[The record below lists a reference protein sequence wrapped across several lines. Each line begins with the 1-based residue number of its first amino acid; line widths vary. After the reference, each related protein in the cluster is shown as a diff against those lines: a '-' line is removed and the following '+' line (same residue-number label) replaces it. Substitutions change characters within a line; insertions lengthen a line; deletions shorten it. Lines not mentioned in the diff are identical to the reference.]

1 MKMDTL
7 KSVLMI
13 SHSNKSGGA
22 ARASERLHSCLLSNN
37 QEVEFVVAS
46 KSSAN
51 SGVKKLNLYRSLLCS
66 LYSRVDF
73 KICKFLD
80 PYNSEWQSG
89 AFIGSLSARFINKSK
104 FDVVNLHWLGHG
116 LISLRQMRKITKPI
130 VWTLHDE
137 WSIHAISHYP
147 ETNFNKSNRNPIA
160 RKLSAVVKQN
170 RIKQKK
176 LFLSQDNVFL
186 VSLSSEMAAKL
197 VAKFPAKSDKI
208 FIVANP
214 VDLTKFHPA
223 IEKNNEYKLNL
234 LNKKPLVLFL
244 GGTQDKRKGWDLLE
258 KALDYT
264 KAPFTLIVIGDLSRK
279 QLSKNNDIDIIAI
292 EKISNI
298 NSLRRLYV
306 SSHVV
311 IVPSRI
317 EGLPQTATEALSCG
331 TPVVGFKIGGLLDI
345 VINNQTGFLAEPFDT
360 RELGLA
366 IDKIVNLEKSN
377 FISNCRTL
385 ADDNFSFKAVSSK
398 YNRVFSQA
406 TNI

>member
-1 MKMDTL
+1 
-7 KSVLMI
+7 MI

-22 ARASERLHSCLLSNN
+22 ARASERLYSCLLSNN
-37 QEVEFVVAS
+37 QEVEFLVAN
-46 KSSAN
+46 KSSVD
-51 SGVKKLNLYRSLLCS
+51 SGVRKLNLYRSLLCS
-66 LYSRVDF
+66 IYSRVDF

-80 PYNSEWQSG
+80 PNNSEWQSS

-104 FDVVNLHWLGHG
+104 FDVVNLHWVGHG

-130 VWTLHDE
+130 IWTLHDE

-147 ETNFNKSNRNPIA
+147 ETNFNKSNRNQLL
-160 RKLSAVVKQN
+160 RKLSEVVKRN
-170 RIKQKK
+170 RIKQKEF
-176 LFLSQDNVFL
+176 FLSQNNVFL
-186 VSLSSEMAAKL
+186 VSLTSEMAAKL
-197 VAKFPAKSDKI
+197 VAKFPAKRDKI

-214 VDLTKFHPA
+214 VDLTKFHPI
-223 IEKNNEYKLNL
+223 IEKDNENKFISQNN
-234 LNKKPLVLFL
+234 KPLVLFL
-244 GGTQDKRKGWDLLE
+244 GGTHDKRKGWDLLE

-264 KAPFTLIVIGDLSRK
+264 KSPFTLIVMGGLSRK
-279 QLSKNNDIDIIAI
+279 QLAKNNTIDIIGM

-298 NSLRRLYV
+298 ESLRRLYV

-345 VINNQTGFLAEPFDT
+345 VINNQTGFLAKPFDT
-360 RELGLA
+360 KELGLA

-377 FISNCRTL
+377 FISNCRTT
-385 ADDNFSFKAVSSK
+385 AEDNFSFKAVSFK

>member
-1 MKMDTL
+1 
-7 KSVLMI
+7 
-13 SHSNKSGGA
+13 
-22 ARASERLHSCLLSNN
+22 
-37 QEVEFVVAS
+37 
-46 KSSAN
+46 
-51 SGVKKLNLYRSLLCS
+51 
-66 LYSRVDF
+66 
-73 KICKFLD
+73 
-80 PYNSEWQSG
+80 
-89 AFIGSLSARFINKSK
+89 
-104 FDVVNLHWLGHG
+104 
-116 LISLRQMRKITKPI
+116 
-130 VWTLHDE
+130 
-137 WSIHAISHYP
+137 
-147 ETNFNKSNRNPIA
+147 
-160 RKLSAVVKQN
+160 
-170 RIKQKK
+170 
-176 LFLSQDNVFL
+176 
-186 VSLSSEMAAKL
+186 MAAKL

>member
-1 MKMDTL
+1 MDNL

-22 ARASERLHSCLLSNN
+22 ARASERLYSCLLSNS

-46 KSSAN
+46 KSSVD
-51 SGVKKLNLYRSLLCS
+51 SGVRKLNLYRRLLCS
-66 LYSRVDF
+66 IYSRVDF

-80 PYNSEWQSG
+80 PHNSEWQSG
-89 AFIGSLSARFINKSK
+89 AFIGSLTARSINKSK

-147 ETNFNKSNRNPIA
+147 ETNFNNSNRNPLS
-160 RKLSAVVKQN
+160 RKLSEVVKQN

-176 LFLSQDNVFL
+176 IFLSQNNVFL

-197 VAKFPAKSDKI
+197 VAKFPAKRDKI

-223 IEKNNEYKLNL
+223 IEKDSQNKFILQNN
-234 LNKKPLVLFL
+234 KPLVLFL

-264 KAPFTLIVIGDLSRK
+264 KLPFNLIVIGGLSRK
-279 QLSKNNDIDIIAI
+279 KLGKNNNIDIIGI
-292 EKISNI
+292 EKISNV
-298 NSLRRLYV
+298 NNLRRLYV

-345 VINNQTGFLAEPFDT
+345 VINNQTGFLAKPFDT
-360 RELGLA
+360 KELGLA

-377 FISNCRTL
+377 FISYCRTM
-385 ADDNFSFKAVSSK
+385 AEDNFSFKAVSLE

-406 TNI
+406 ANI